1 MLFEYTPNQVKLTV
15 AGHGHAD
22 KAQVKF
28 MVRRALGV
36 GEEVALADDASD
48 ALAIALCHLFCARVT
63 ASAAAGGEYGS
74 DKGGERKA
82 DAGHSDAGG
91 RKMIAS
97 LSGRLKQRDAGRV
110 VIETGGVGY
119 EVFIPLATYYRLP
132 ALGAP
137 VALEIRQVVRED
149 ALTLYGFFTR
159 AEKQAFDLLMLV
171 QHVGPKLALAI
182 LSVLS
187 PDELV
192 SAIAREDVERLDA
205 VPGVGAKVAE
215 RVVRELRDKTAEL
228 KLVAAERVEELD
240 GAADGAEGGASELDD
255 AVSALVN
262 LGYKPIQARR
272 AVDAVAA
279 RGGGAKRELEVIIR
293 KSLAVLS
300 GER

>member
-1 MLFEYTPNQVKLTV
+1 
-15 AGHGHAD
+15 
-22 KAQVKF
+22 
-28 MVRRALGV
+28 
-36 GEEVALADDASD
+36 
-48 ALAIALCHLFCARVT
+48 
-63 ASAAAGGEYGS
+63 
-74 DKGGERKA
+74 
-82 DAGHSDAGG
+82 
-91 RKMIAS
+91 MIAS

-132 ALGAP
+132 SLGTP
-137 VALEIRQVVRED
+137 VSLEIRQVVREES
-149 ALTLYGFFTR
+149 LTLYGFLTA

-228 KLVAAERVEELD
+228 KLVTSERVEELD
-240 GAADGAEGGASELDD
+240 GAAAGAEGGASELDD

-262 LGYKPIQARR
+262 LGYKPIHARR
-272 AVDAVAA
+272 AVDAAAA
-279 RGGGAKRELEVIIR
+279 REGGAKRELEVIIR
-293 KSLAVLS
+293 ESLLVLA

>member
-1 MLFEYTPNQVKLTV
+1 V
-15 AGHGHAD
+15 
-22 KAQVKF
+22 
-28 MVRRALGV
+28 
-36 GEEVALADDASD
+36 
-48 ALAIALCHLFCARVT
+48 
-63 ASAAAGGEYGS
+63 
-74 DKGGERKA
+74 
-82 DAGHSDAGG
+82 
-91 RKMIAS
+91 IAS
-97 LSGRLKQRDAGRV
+97 LSGRLKHRDANRV

-119 EVFIPLATYYRLP
+119 EVSIPLATYYRLP
-132 ALGAP
+132 ALGAT
-137 VALEIRQVVRED
+137 VTLEIRQVVREES
-149 ALTLYGFFTR
+149 LTLYGFFTR

-228 KLVAAERVEELD
+228 KLVASERVEELD
-240 GAADGAEGGASELDD
+240 GAADGAEDGASELDD

-262 LGYKPIQARR
+262 LGYKPIHARR

-279 RGGGAKRELEVIIR
+279 RGGGARREFEVIIR
-293 KSLAVLS
+293 ESLAVLA

>member
-1 MLFEYTPNQVKLTV
+1 
-15 AGHGHAD
+15 
-22 KAQVKF
+22 
-28 MVRRALGV
+28 
-36 GEEVALADDASD
+36 
-48 ALAIALCHLFCARVT
+48 
-63 ASAAAGGEYGS
+63 
-74 DKGGERKA
+74 
-82 DAGHSDAGG
+82 
-91 RKMIAS
+91 MIAS
-97 LSGRLKQRDAGRV
+97 LSGRLKHRDAGRV

-119 EVFIPLATYYRLP
+119 EVSIPLATYYRLP
-132 ALGAP
+132 TLGAP

-149 ALTLYGFFTR
+149 SLTLYGFFTR

-228 KLVAAERVEELD
+228 KLVASERVEELD
-240 GAADGAEGGASELDD
+240 GAADGAEGGAAELDD

-272 AVDAVAA
+272 AVDAAAA

-293 KSLAVLS
+293 ESLAVLS

>member
-1 MLFEYTPNQVKLTV
+1 
-15 AGHGHAD
+15 
-22 KAQVKF
+22 
-28 MVRRALGV
+28 
-36 GEEVALADDASD
+36 
-48 ALAIALCHLFCARVT
+48 
-63 ASAAAGGEYGS
+63 
-74 DKGGERKA
+74 
-82 DAGHSDAGG
+82 
-91 RKMIAS
+91 MIAS
-97 LSGRLKQRDAGRV
+97 LSGRLKQRDSGRV

-132 ALGAP
+132 SLGAP
-137 VALEIRQVVRED
+137 VSLEIRQVVRED
-149 ALTLYGFFTR
+149 SLTLYGFFTA

-228 KLVAAERVEELD
+228 KLVVFERVEELD
-240 GAADGAEGGASELDD
+240 GAADGADGAASELDD

-262 LGYKPIQARR
+262 LGYKPVHARR
-272 AVDAVAA
+272 AVDAAAA
-279 RGGGAKRELEVIIR
+279 RDGGAKRELEVIIR
-293 KSLAVLS
+293 ESLAVLA

>member
-1 MLFEYTPNQVKLTV
+1 
-15 AGHGHAD
+15 
-22 KAQVKF
+22 
-28 MVRRALGV
+28 
-36 GEEVALADDASD
+36 
-48 ALAIALCHLFCARVT
+48 
-63 ASAAAGGEYGS
+63 
-74 DKGGERKA
+74 
-82 DAGHSDAGG
+82 
-91 RKMIAS
+91 MIAS
-97 LSGRLKQRDAGRV
+97 LSGKLKHRDAGRV

-119 EVFIPLATYYRLP
+119 EVSIPLATYYRLP

-149 ALTLYGFFTR
+149 SLTLYGFFTR

-228 KLVAAERVEELD
+228 KLVVSERVEELN
-240 GAADGAEGGASELDD
+240 GAAGGAEAGASELDD

-262 LGYKPIQARR
+262 LGYKPVHARR
-272 AVDAVAA
+272 AVDAAAA
-279 RGGGAKRELEVIIR
+279 RDGGAKRELEVIIR
-293 KSLAVLS
+293 ESLAVLA

>member
-1 MLFEYTPNQVKLTV
+1 
-15 AGHGHAD
+15 
-22 KAQVKF
+22 
-28 MVRRALGV
+28 
-36 GEEVALADDASD
+36 
-48 ALAIALCHLFCARVT
+48 
-63 ASAAAGGEYGS
+63 
-74 DKGGERKA
+74 
-82 DAGHSDAGG
+82 
-91 RKMIAS
+91 MIAS

-132 ALGAP
+132 SLGAP
-137 VALEIRQVVRED
+137 VALEIRQVVREE
-149 ALTLYGFFTR
+149 ALTLYGFFTA

-192 SAIAREDVERLDA
+192 NAIAREDVERLDA

-240 GAADGAEGGASELDD
+240 GAVDGAEAGASELDD

-262 LGYKPIQARR
+262 LGYKPIHARR
-272 AVDAVAA
+272 AVDAAAA

-293 KSLAVLS
+293 ESLAVLA